1 MASGQRLALTS
12 MILPSRRSFG
22 PRTVPDLLYPERRYA
37 IPRGDSAQRRRAA
50 HYVLGGPQCEKNNPF
65 SLAAPTSEYYVMHG
79 ETAAAAMYV
88 RQLVKASKAGQPLDD
103 IIENMNE
110 LINAYHVKSRPK
122 FAAKLGMVDEIVP
135 MDDLRNYMMAFTQAA
150 YQNPSTICPPHQML
164 TPRCIRE
171 YNKTKK

>member
-1 MASGQRLALTS
+1 
-12 MILPSRRSFG
+12 
-22 PRTVPDLLYPERRYA
+22 
-37 IPRGDSAQRRRAA
+37 
-50 HYVLGGPQCEKNNPF
+50 
-65 SLAAPTSEYYVMHG
+65 
-79 ETAAAAMYV
+79 
-88 RQLVKASKAGQPLDD
+88 
-103 IIENMNE
+103 MNE